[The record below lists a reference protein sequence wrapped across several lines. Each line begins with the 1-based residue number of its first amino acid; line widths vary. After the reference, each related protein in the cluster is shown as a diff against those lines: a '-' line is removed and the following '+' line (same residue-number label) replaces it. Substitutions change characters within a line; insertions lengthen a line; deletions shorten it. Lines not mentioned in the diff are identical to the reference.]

1 KAGYCTSVSHSM
13 LGCASFTRDKAG
25 RVVSTRHD
33 GVCDQ
38 WVYKNG
44 FVVEHTHRDKNSQT
58 TSSRIERDV
67 WGRVTRI
74 HTPDETVSY
83 SYDDANQLLHSSS
96 STGASCTWQY
106 SPAGQ
111 VTRIEQHDST
121 TGGGVS
127 TFVYDTAGELVSS
140 TCILPTGVSR
150 VTRYE
155 YDMNGR
161 RTRSHVCVDD
171 KACEDTVFDWDTRGF
186 LTCIEKTQHG
196 HTPTRY
202 DMHVNALGV
211 LTRVNNTRVQWDI
224 NTSIPLVTSVDD
236 CPVESLD
243 GVSYLGTGMSSSWRR
258 TRQQSLLNPYDSD
271 TRGVPAY
278 SHDVMLA
285 EAGSVSVDGFT
296 IMGARVYDCSTLG
309 FLSPDPYPYL
319 VPGAVWQ
326 SYTYNYAA
334 NNPLSLTDPTGFKP
348 VTDISVINAY
358 NTSRSLNI
366 WENTKKFA
374 RNSLSWQTVAGL
386 VITGVG
392 AGLMFTGIG
401 GPVGGA

>member
-1 KAGYCTSVSHSM
+1 M
-13 LGCASFTRDKAG
+13 
-25 RVVSTRHD
+25 
-33 GVCDQ
+33 
-38 WVYKNG
+38 
-44 FVVEHTHRDKNSQT
+44 
-58 TSSRIERDV
+58 
-67 WGRVTRI
+67 
-74 HTPDETVSY
+74 
-83 SYDDANQLLHSSS
+83 
-96 STGASCTWQY
+96 
-106 SPAGQ
+106 
-111 VTRIEQHDST
+111 
-121 TGGGVS
+121 
-127 TFVYDTAGELVSS
+127 
-140 TCILPTGVSR
+140 
-150 VTRYE
+150 
-155 YDMNGR
+155 
-161 RTRSHVCVDD
+161 
-171 KACEDTVFDWDTRGF
+171 FDWDTRGF
-186 LTCIEKTQHG
+186 LTCIEKTQHN

-236 CPVESLD
+236 HPVESL
-243 GVSYLGTGMSSSWRR
+243 GGASYLGTGMSSSWRR
-258 TRQQSLLNPYDSD
+258 TRQQSLLNPYESD

-285 EAGSVSVDGFT
+285 EAGLVSVDGFT

-326 SYTYNYAA
+326 SYAYNYAA

-366 WENTKKFA
+366 WDNTKKFA
-374 RNSLSWQTVAGL
+374 KNSLSWQTVAGL

-401 GPVGGA
+401 GPVGGALIGAGLDVLIQQGTTRNVDWTEVAVGTVAGLAGGSIIGKTGGILAKSTLGIRVAQKVGSVDSKFVRWGIGKLGEFAQDKLSEVTGNLIESGTNTLLHRPTNWSESIANPFTAEGLAKSAVSTGIGNGSIHAAESYYGKELA